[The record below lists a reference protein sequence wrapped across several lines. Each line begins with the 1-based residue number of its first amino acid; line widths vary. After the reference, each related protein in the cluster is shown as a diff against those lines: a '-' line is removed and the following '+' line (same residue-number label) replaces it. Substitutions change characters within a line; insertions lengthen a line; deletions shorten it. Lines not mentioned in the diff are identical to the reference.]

1 MDDINKNHS
10 DKTDNN
16 QQNSRVLLV
25 IAALSFIVPLLL
37 IYSYDYSEKNINF
50 FGWQLKKLSSD
61 SEEFVPKKNKVKIK
75 IVKPN
80 EITEDSVEII
90 EIKKDTLLNN
100 EQQSFGEP
108 IIDTTEFERSHAD
121 PSEKQRILIMG
132 DSECGGLY
140 RQLNDYCFQNG
151 HNLVASVVWNSAT
164 ILNFAYSDTIA
175 SIINKFQPTYIF
187 IVVGLNELY
196 ARDLDKRRAAAELL
210 ASKLKGIRYSWIG
223 PANYTSDFGI
233 NKVFSEAAEHGAF
246 FLSRDLNLPKGK
258 DNRHPNATGYR
269 IWMDSIAKW
278 MKTTAKY
285 PLIMNTPIERNHPC
299 RSKVIILNASKY
311 RGY

>member
-1 MDDINKNHS
+1 
-10 DKTDNN
+10 
-16 QQNSRVLLV
+16 
-25 IAALSFIVPLLL
+25 
-37 IYSYDYSEKNINF
+37 
-50 FGWQLKKLSSD
+50 
-61 SEEFVPKKNKVKIK
+61 
-75 IVKPN
+75 
-80 EITEDSVEII
+80 
-90 EIKKDTLLNN
+90 
-100 EQQSFGEP
+100 
-108 IIDTTEFERSHAD
+108 
-121 PSEKQRILIMG
+121 MG

-223 PANYTSDFGI
+223 PANFTRDFGI

-258 DNRHPNATGYR
+258 DNRHPNSEGYR
-269 IWMDSIAKW
+269 IWMDSIANW
-278 MKTTAKY
+278 IQTTARY
-285 PLIMNTPIERNHPC
+285 PLLMNTPGGRNQPC
-299 RSKVIILNASKY
+299 KSKVINLNAAKY

>member
-1 MDDINKNHS
+1 MAKMNNKHS

-16 QQNSRVLLV
+16 QQNSRLLIVL
-25 IAALSFIVPLLL
+25 AALSFIVPLLL
-37 IYSYDYSEKNINF
+37 IYSYDYSEKNINL

-75 IVKPN
+75 IVKPK
-80 EITEDSVEII
+80 EITEDVVEII
-90 EIKKDTLLNN
+90 EIKKDTLLNT

-223 PANYTSDFGI
+223 PANFTSDFGI
-233 NKVFSEAAEHGAF
+233 NKVFLESAEHGAF

-285 PLIMNTPIERNHPC
+285 PLIMNTPIVRNHPC

>member
-10 DKTDNN
+10 DKSDNN

-37 IYSYDYSEKNINF
+37 IYSYDYSEKNINL

-196 ARDLDKRRAAAELL
+196 VRDLDKRRAAAELL

-223 PANYTSDFGI
+223 PANFTRDFGI
-233 NKVFSEAAEHGAF
+233 NKVFSEAAQHGAF

-258 DNRHPNATGYR
+258 DNRHPNSEGYR
-269 IWMDSIAKW
+269 IWMDSIANW
-278 MKTTAKY
+278 IQTTARY
-285 PLIMNTPIERNHPC
+285 PLLMNTPGGRNQPC
-299 RSKVIILNASKY
+299 KSKVINLNAAKY